1 MKNLHIAAA
10 AILTFQAFAGI
21 LPTEEKLLTIENDDE
36 LDEIELQEF
45 QKKMQEWYGWINDMD
60 AGGAVNLNIYN
71 QFHRKSKRFPGALLG
86 VDMEVNEIGIFY
98 IEENMTT
105 PYHWAIKE
113 PAPSPKADGKPGPMG
128 DNNEYIS
135 HVFELISTEYRPKP
149 ALPGQSGTGGIRVF
163 AIRGRKP
170 NEIEI
175 PERIKEKI
183 RK

>member
-1 MKNLHIAAA
+1 MKNLLIVAT
-10 AILTFQAFAGI
+10 AILASQAFAGI
-21 LPTEEKLLTIENDDE
+21 LPSEEKVLTIENDEE
-36 LDEIELQEF
+36 LDEIELQEY
-45 QKKMQEWYGWINDMD
+45 QKKMQEWDEWLKNMD

-113 PAPSPKADGKPGPMG
+113 PAPSPTADGKPGPMG
-128 DNNEYIS
+128 DYMEYIS
-135 HVFELISTEYRPKP
+135 HVFELVSTEYRPKP
-149 ALPGQSGTGGIRVF
+149 ALPGHSGTGGMRVF

-175 PERIKEKI
+175 PERVKEKI
-183 RK
+183 R